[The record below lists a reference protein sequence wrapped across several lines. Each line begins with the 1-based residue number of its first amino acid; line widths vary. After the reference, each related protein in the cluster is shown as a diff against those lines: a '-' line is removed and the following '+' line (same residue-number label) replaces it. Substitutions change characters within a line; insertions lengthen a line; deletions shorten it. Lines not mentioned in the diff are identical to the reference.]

1 MWREGKTLLNEHLD
15 VVELEVVVVEADLV
29 EVLNLCVAVADSP
42 HVDARSDDVVLCNHN
57 RLGVPGVV
65 RNVQSVTA

>member
-1 MWREGKTLLNEHLD
+1 MIK
-15 VVELEVVVVEADLV
+15 ADLV

-65 RNVQSVTA
+65 RNVQSVTV